1 MLCGLLRFGT
11 TFTANELSAW
21 CMRRRTERHATRHAV
36 HGEVANATP
45 QVWLPLFCPLLSRF
59 AIPKS
64 TLIEKD
70 REVL

>member
-45 QVWLPLFCPLLSRF
+45 QVWLPLFLPPPLTAY
-59 AIPKS
+59 AIQSP
-64 TLIEKD
+64 LIEKD